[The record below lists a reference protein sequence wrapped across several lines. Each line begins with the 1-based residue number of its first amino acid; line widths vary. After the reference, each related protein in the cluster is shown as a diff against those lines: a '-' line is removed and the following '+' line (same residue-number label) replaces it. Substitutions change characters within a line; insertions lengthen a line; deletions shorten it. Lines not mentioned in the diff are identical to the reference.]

1 MNKYPLDFIEAVEY
15 TLKHEGGYVN
25 HPDDPGGATNFG
37 ITFKTLSAYRKNPNL
52 TIDDVKNLT
61 REEAIEIYYSEY
73 WKKRPYAGITYMPLR
88 VKCFDWAVNMGHTQ
102 TARSLQ
108 KSCNTMITLVNKKN
122 ENNPA
127 YIKPLLAEDGI
138 FGPATLAIVNS
149 YRGEDLLNYMIE
161 EITTKVR
168 PAMYKNKPNLET
180 FSKNFQKR
188 DTARPR

>member
-1 MNKYPLDFIEAVEY
+1 MNKYPLDFIDAVEY

-37 ITFKTLSAYRKNPNL
+37 ITFKTLSAYRKNPKL

-61 REEAIEIYYSEY
+61 RDEAIEILYSEY

-88 VKCFDWAVNMGHTQ
+88 VKCFDWAVNMWHYKV
-102 TARSLQ
+102 AVSLQ

-138 FGPATLAIVNS
+138 FGPATLATVNS
-149 YRGEDLLNYMIE
+149 YKGEDLLNYMIE
-161 EITTKVR
+161 DITTRVR
-168 PAMYKNKPNLET
+168 VESLANTKSLTT
-180 FSKNFQKR
+180 FSKGFQNR